1 MSTIFQHTKEYSVYP
16 GEYIPLPE
24 TERMFDQCPDREQS
38 SGYDAAV
45 IVEGPAFYAVTIDV
59 GTVKREELLA
69 YIHNGILSV
78 NIFQKQNAADNDDL
92 PAMVT
97 GAREWHI
104 ALPANADAA
113 YVTAL
118 YAGDQLQI
126 YLSKSAGENTSVR
139 SYPIVVY

>member
-24 TERMFDQCPDREQS
+24 TELMFDQCMDREQS
-38 SGYDAAV
+38 SCYDDAV
-45 IVEGPAFYAVTIDV
+45 IAEGPTFYAVTIAI

-69 YIHNGILSV
+69 YIQGQILSV
-78 NIFQKQNAADNDDL
+78 NVFQKKDTAASDL
-92 PAMVT
+92 PAALT

-113 YVTAL
+113 FVTAV
-118 YAGDQLQI
+118 YSGGQLQL
-126 YLSKSAGENTSVR
+126 YLSKSAAENTSVKI
-139 SYPIVVY
+139 YPVVVY